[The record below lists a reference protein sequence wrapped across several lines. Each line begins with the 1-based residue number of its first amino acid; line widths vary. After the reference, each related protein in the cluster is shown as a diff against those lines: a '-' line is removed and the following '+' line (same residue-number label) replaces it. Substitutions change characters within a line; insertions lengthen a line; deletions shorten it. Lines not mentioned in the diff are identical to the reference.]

1 MSFRENIKKFNRAAA
16 RNTFYV
22 LRWIIAR
29 LPYGLYKVL
38 AHFFMALS
46 YPLLNKKRKIA
57 LENLRVAFGN
67 ERSPEEIE
75 QIFIRCYKHFARGM
89 IDLIYFIDR
98 PQEINEKVKIVG
110 QENLDNVL
118 KTGKGAILV
127 SAHYG
132 SFILMYLKTVLAGYK
147 TNVIMRRVR
156 DEKWEEYISKF
167 RKEQGVGTIYDL
179 PPRQCVQ
186 QCIRALRNNE
196 VLYILLDQNYGG
208 DGRVFVDFFGEPAA
222 TATGPVIFSI
232 RTGAPI
238 LPVFI
243 MHDEADRHKLV
254 IEPPFQLEHFDDDQ
268 QMIVAN
274 IARLTKLIEQHV
286 RERPHEWGGWMHKRW
301 KSRTIEEQKVLDF
314 LKEEESRQT

>member
-1 MSFRENIKKFNRAAA
+1 MSFKENTKKFNRALA

-29 LPYGLYKVL
+29 LPYPLYKVL
-38 AHFFMALS
+38 AHFFMALGF
-46 YPLLNKKRKIA
+46 PLLNKKRKIA
-57 LENLRVAFGN
+57 LENLRIAFGN
-67 ERSPEEIE
+67 ERSSEEIE
-75 QIFIRCYKHFARGM
+75 QIYHKCYNHFARGM

-98 PQEINEKVKIVG
+98 PKEINEKVKIVG

-118 KTGKGAILV
+118 KAGKGAILV

-156 DEKWEEYISKF
+156 DEKWEEYISQF
-167 RKEQGVGTIYDL
+167 RNERGVGTIYDL

-186 QCIRALRNNE
+186 KCIRALRNNE
-196 VLYILLDQNYGG
+196 ILYILLDQNYGG

-232 RTGAPI
+232 RTGSPI
-238 LPVFI
+238 LPVF
-243 MHDEADRHKLV
+243 MRHEGGDRHQLV
-254 IEPPFQLEHFDDDQ
+254 IEPPFQLERFDDDQ
-268 QMIVAN
+268 ETIVAN
-274 IARLTKLIEQHV
+274 IAKLTKIIEQHV
-286 RERPHEWGGWMHKRW
+286 RERPWEWGGWMHKRW
-301 KSRTIEEQKVLDF
+301 KSRVIEEQRILDF
-314 LKEEESRQT
+314 LKEEESQQT